1 MKKIPSQRGSVLG
14 RTFFLPFLILISSF
28 VLVSCHCK
36 KKTATT
42 APPDTTQTK
51 RDFPKEGYFSAMVIN
66 YEMDACRYLVIV
78 NGEKKLEP
86 SKPLASEFQKDQLA
100 VWVKYADKKGAVSAC
115 MAGQVVDITDIQLR
129 K

>member
-1 MKKIPSQRGSVLG
+1 MKKI
-14 RTFFLPFLILISSF
+14 FFLPFLILISSF
-28 VLVSCHCK
+28 ILVSCHCK
-36 KKTATT
+36 KNAA
-42 APPDTTQTK
+42 APPPPDNTQVK
-51 RDFPKEGYFSAMVIN
+51 RDFPKEGYFSATVIN

-86 SKPLASEFQKDQLA
+86 SKPLAPEFQKDQLA